1 LHWSELAG
9 VAKDS
14 AVTAADVEAA
24 ANGQK
29 PNECCAYIYTRY
41 RGRGSRREEGGRLCM
56 FDVEAYT

>member
-1 LHWSELAG
+1 M
-9 VAKDS
+9 AKDS